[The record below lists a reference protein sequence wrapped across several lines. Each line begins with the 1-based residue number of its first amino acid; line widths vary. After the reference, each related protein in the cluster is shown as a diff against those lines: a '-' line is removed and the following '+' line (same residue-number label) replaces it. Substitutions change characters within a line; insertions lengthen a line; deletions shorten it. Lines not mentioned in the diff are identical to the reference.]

1 MHQGQGN
8 IGHAMAR
15 RGQRP
20 HPLQRDA
27 GPRKQHQK
35 QKCQPMRLR
44 PNGCKGRARLHTSTN
59 DSTGATTC
67 RRKNHTHEHRAPTR
81 GHRGLRCPH
90 TQHWCAQKRKA
101 KKHPGDGSSV
111 PESTKHTPRLM
122 SLESCRQTATTI
134 PMIQTTHHLRH
145 RHVQE
150 KTNSCSRPQAQCAK
164 ARAQKHTHTHTH
176 ARSGRCA

>member
-1 MHQGQGN
+1 MSADETATQRLQRQGQ
-8 IGHAMAR
+8 ITHEHKR
-15 RGQRP
+15 
-20 HPLQRDA
+20 
-27 GPRKQHQK
+27 QH
-35 QKCQPMRLR
+35 R
-44 PNGCKGRARLHTSTN
+44 SN
-59 DSTGATTC
+59 DVQA
-67 RRKNHTHEHRAPTR
+67 KNHTREHRAPTR

-134 PMIQTTHHLRH
+134 PMIQTTHHLRR
-145 RHVQE
+145 RHVQD

-176 ARSGRCA
+176 TRSLRTPRMMQSVWTNQQHDVVPS